1 MYEEDIIMVKK
12 MMVHT
17 KLLMRNAISLLICA
31 ILIVISV
38 CSAKVDYVKAE
49 DNNTG
54 GQVEFFIS
62 NSDGNTVEWKTD
74 LTDTW
79 TAVGDSQTLSA
90 DAFCIT
96 TGEGESATKQYA
108 TKIYLRATPGEGY
121 KLDDSSNESKYTQ
134 Q

>member
-1 MYEEDIIMVKK
+1 MVKK

-38 CSAKVDYVKAE
+38 WSAKVDYVKAE

-62 NSDGNTVEWKTD
+62 NSDGNTVVSVSKKDGEEISKGTTLTFRRYADRGDRVKTISGTMIV
-74 LTDTW
+74 L
-79 TAVGDSQTLSA
+79 
-90 DAFCIT
+90 DAIDN
-96 TGEGESATKQYA
+96 GKNYN
-108 TKIYLRATPGEGY
+108 II
-121 KLDDSSNESKYTQ
+121 
-134 Q
+134 